1 MKIGQRIEEDISK
14 SETKSTEGPLWMM
27 ESSERRGLGAGIELL
42 RGELEVVGLGLEEL
56 GDCPW
61 EEVDVPRMEGGC
73 TPLITACQ
81 RGLTE
86 VVHFLLKRG
95 ADVTLCNH
103 SNQTPLH
110 VSLPVLQEVLLS
122 AMFRALPHQTQLLQ
136 AAWQGD
142 LHSLQHLLAQTD
154 LVDVN
159 TQNRDGLTP
168 LMLAVRDV
176 DLFEELDVRLPW
188 EYRPV
193 EVVRELLALSADLGV
208 CDVNG
213 CSALHYA
220 AQIESPLKD
229 ELIYMMVESL
239 RQPAPT
245 PLDLQ
250 CFHPDELR
258 VNSPRPSPSLT
269 DELRA
274 TNSPSSSPYLT
285 QNVLIQTAVSTEDLL
300 ESPECVLLSDHHK
313 AINQDKGLSLSFQ
326 SAMDTLMDMRQAYQD
341 LGKGSSQGSSLPS
354 LWLRAIHLD
363 KLDPTP
369 GLLKTT
375 GSSSCLPVPPRLRC
389 EAVAPS
395 PVTPHPAQLS
405 QSAPGLLEPL
415 LDSSSL
421 VQARVHIQNRLG
433 CGETEKKSSGR
444 KGSFPALLP
453 GPIRTPKLL
462 APLEGRHRNGGVLPG
477 LKHPSPLKPIS
488 LVPLMPLTSMSSM
501 TSRLRRER
509 LARTRVSPRGSPGT
523 REGSFSSQS
532 SIDLEVEVDDNKRD
546 LRDISE
552 TTAKQHAGETF
563 EGRLQLDLDSS
574 GKFHVGDYSE
584 ENADHRNRESTRHQG
599 AFPRDNKEGVS
610 IKSDPGERGYKTI
623 IELRHQL
630 NTDLTNFKDV
640 NSTSCSERDCEGEVV
655 AVEWTKVMCSGGLSK
670 EITSTE
676 PTTTCPFASKNGN
689 KDIQVDDNA
698 NTSVVD
704 NAKYQCLPSTVN
716 VTLPELNLPTEKKIK
731 PIKPAKNKE
740 RRGSTSVQIN
750 QSFNVL
756 AHKDHI
762 RGNSKSKSN
771 LRTSPIPSQV
781 KGKVRKPPDLIV
793 SGIISTKT
801 GQKSTDSTSVR
812 TRVTE
817 PVQPSCKRLNNDKKA
832 LKIKVPCQKHIQQR
846 EPKSARQ
853 AKTGSQL
860 GTLRAKSAVDYI
872 TYSDIFQEINTG
884 DEGPVIYEMF
894 AGPVFDNIRVSS
906 SCERTRQVQSAPS
919 RKTQTHRT
927 KHKCPKP
934 MESIRVRRSPVDKAK
949 QRKNR
954 AIRPISR
961 GKSHL
966 TPIAITDDK
975 DDVVVISGLDW
986 QIHIQTK
993 TEMVL
998 GKYGEETVSPS
1009 TPEVQEVDHMLS
1021 LSVIEEVLSM
1031 SSHAPNP
1038 LISHHRPRDK
1048 TSPSQTKTKLTS
1060 HSDPDDDHL
1069 HVLHNRGPM
1078 GNNMSENEKNK
1089 ANHLDHSSTPSDCP
1103 VQPKINTWTSGS
1115 CDSRTVS
1122 PVFQKFLDD
1131 VGEGPLTD
1139 DLLRCLAEELISLDE
1154 RDGGCPENNCDSD
1167 QREFRNDSEL
1177 RCEKSLP
1184 GDITSPGEV
1193 LSGSGLVVDDAI
1205 TWRKGEVLGRGAY
1218 GTVFCGL
1225 TSQGQ
1230 LIAVKQVALDASDLE
1245 TADKEYNRLQ
1255 EEVDLLKN
1263 LHHSNIVGFLGTS
1276 LRDHLVSI
1284 FMEYVPGG
1292 SIASVL
1298 HRFGPLPE
1306 RVLALYTR
1314 QILEGVSYLHLN
1326 RVIHRDLKGNNVM
1339 LMPTGVV
1346 KLIDFGCAR
1355 RLSCLTHTHSHSD
1368 LLKSVHGTPYWMA
1381 PEVINET
1388 GHGRKSDIWSVGCTV
1403 FEMATGKPP
1412 LSHMDKMAA
1421 LFYIGARRG
1430 LMPSL
1435 PDRFSEDARD
1445 FVQVCLT
1452 NDQKQRPSAE
1462 QLLDHP
1468 FIPNNVILV

>member
-1 MKIGQRIEEDISK
+1 M
-14 SETKSTEGPLWMM
+14 
-27 ESSERRGLGAGIELL
+27 SSFR
-42 RGELEVVGLGLEEL
+42 
-56 GDCPW
+56 
-61 EEVDVPRMEGGC
+61 
-73 TPLITACQ
+73 
-81 RGLTE
+81 
-86 VVHFLLKRG
+86 
-95 ADVTLCNH
+95 
-103 SNQTPLH
+103 
-110 VSLPVLQEVLLS
+110 LLS
-122 AMFRALPHQTQLLQ
+122 AQRIC
-136 AAWQGD
+136 W
-142 LHSLQHLLAQTD
+142 SLQ
-154 LVDVN
+154 
-159 TQNRDGLTP
+159 
-168 LMLAVRDV
+168 
-176 DLFEELDVRLPW
+176 
-188 EYRPV
+188 
-193 EVVRELLALSADLGV
+193 SAFF
-208 CDVNG
+208 
-213 CSALHYA
+213 Y
-220 AQIESPLKD
+220 
-229 ELIYMMVESL
+229 
-239 RQPAPT
+239 PT
-245 PLDLQ
+245 IIK
-250 CFHPDELR
+250 
-258 VNSPRPSPSLT
+258 PS
-269 DELRA
+269 
-274 TNSPSSSPYLT
+274 
-285 QNVLIQTAVSTEDLL
+285 I
-300 ESPECVLLSDHHK
+300 K
-313 AINQDKGLSLSFQ
+313 

>member
-1 MKIGQRIEEDISK
+1 
-14 SETKSTEGPLWMM
+14 MM
-27 ESSERRGLGAGIELL
+27 ESSERRVLGAGIEVL
-42 RGELEVVGLGLEEL
+42 RGELEVVDLGLEEL

-81 RGLTE
+81 KGLTE
-86 VVHFLLKRG
+86 QPDTTACESSSPPGG
-95 ADVTLCNH
+95 AVISHVQGSAPPDPAPPGCLAGRP
-103 SNQTPLH
+103 PL
-110 VSLPVLQEVLLS
+110 P
-122 AMFRALPHQTQLLQ
+122 
-136 AAWQGD
+136 AAPSGP
-142 LHSLQHLLAQTD
+142 
-154 LVDVN
+154 VDVN

-229 ELIYMMVESL
+229 ELIHMMVESL

-258 VNSPRPSPSLT
+258 VNSPSPSPSLT

-285 QNVLIQTAVSTEDLL
+285 QNVLIQTAASTEDLL
-300 ESPECVLLSDHHK
+300 ESPECVPLSDHHK

-341 LGKGSSQGSSLPS
+341 LGKGSSQCSSLPS
-354 LWLRAIHLD
+354 LWFRARHLD

-375 GSSSCLPVPPRLRC
+375 GSSSCLPVPPRLRW

-395 PVTPHPAQLS
+395 PVAPHPAQLS

-415 LDSSSL
+415 LDSL

-488 LVPLMPLTSMSSM
+488 LVPLTSMSSI

-523 REGSFSSQS
+523 RGGSEESSFSSQS

-546 LRDISE
+546 LRDLRE
-552 TTAKQHAGETF
+552 TTAKQHAGETL

-574 GKFHVGDYSE
+574 GKFNVGDYSQD
-584 ENADHRNRESTRHQG
+584 NADHRNRESTRHQG

-610 IKSDPGERGYKTI
+610 IKSDPGGRGYKAI
-623 IELRHQL
+623 IELSHQL
-630 NTDLTNFKDV
+630 NPDLTNFKDV
-640 NSTSCSERDCEGEVV
+640 NSTSCFERDCEGEVV

-670 EITSTE
+670 ETTSTE
-676 PTTTCPFASKNGN
+676 PTTTCPFASKRNGN
-689 KDIQVDDNA
+689 KEIQVDDNA
-698 NTSVVD
+698 KTSVVD
-704 NAKYQCLPSTVN
+704 DTEYQCLPSTVN
-716 VTLPELNLPTEKKIK
+716 VTLPELNPPTEKKII

-740 RRGSTSVQIN
+740 SRGSTSIQTN

-793 SGIISTKT
+793 NGITSTKT

-817 PVQPSCKRLNNDKKA
+817 PIHPSCKKLNNDKKA

-884 DEGPVIYEMF
+884 DEEGPVIYEMF

-906 SCERTRQVQSAPS
+906 SSERTRQVLSAPS

-934 MESIRVRRSPVDKAK
+934 LESRRVRRSPVDKAK

-966 TPIAITDDK
+966 TPIASTHDK
-975 DDVVVISGLDW
+975 DHVVVISGLDL

-993 TEMVL
+993 TELVL
-998 GKYGEETVSPS
+998 GKDGEETVSPS
-1009 TPEVQEVDHMLS
+1009 TPEVQEGDHMLS

-1031 SSHAPNP
+1031 SSHTPNP
-1038 LISHHRPRDK
+1038 LISHHWPRDE

-1060 HSDPDDDHL
+1060 HSDLDDDHH

-1078 GNNMSENEKNK
+1078 ANMSENEKNK
-1089 ANHLDHSSTPSDCP
+1089 ANHLDHSSTPSNCP

-1154 RDGGCPENNCDSD
+1154 RDGVCPENNCDSD
-1167 QREFRNDSEL
+1167 QREFRNNSEL
-1177 RCEKSLP
+1177 RCEKSLL
-1184 GDITSPGEV
+1184 GDFTSPGEV

-1218 GTVFCGL
+1218 GTVYCGL
-1225 TSQGQ
+1225 TNQGQ

-1263 LHHSNIVGFLGTS
+1263 LHHDNIVGFLGTS
-1276 LRDHLVSI
+1276 LRDHMVSI

-1355 RLSCLTHTHSHSD
+1355 RLRCLTHTYSHSD